1 MEHPWIPNSNPK
13 TKAEMLKVIGVS
25 SPEELFADIPKQ
37 VIISEERWNSL
48 PIGAGRPLSEVE
60 VSKRLDELFNDI
72 KPLKAPPFAGGG
84 LWPHYVPPA
93 VRSIVERGVPYRLY
107 TVPSRDKPRPASG
120 PI

>member
-60 VSKRLDELFNDI
+60 VSKRLDELFNDV
-72 KPLKAPPFAGGG
+72 KPLKAPPFAAAAWGPTTSP
-84 LWPHYVPPA
+84 L
-93 VRSIVERGVPYRLY
+93 
-107 TVPSRDKPRPASG
+107 PSEA
-120 PI
+120 